1 MITDY
6 SQVLDLLWS
15 ELRAMI
21 YTSTVDE
28 IIEIDDTAPLSNY
41 TDLIMNLEKLK
52 FKVKELK
59 DIRRCL

>member
-15 ELRAMI
+15 ELRDMI
-21 YTSTVDE
+21 YTNTVDE

-59 DIRRCL
+59 DIRKCL

>member
-15 ELRAMI
+15 ELRDMI

-28 IIEIDDTAPLSNY
+28 IVEIDDTTPLSNY